1 MAPVKQFLNVLLG
14 VVIFGSTFAALSAN
28 VSDMDQLDEDDRQE
42 FNAGIARATTC
53 TKARD
58 FECAAKQLN
67 QAKKFVNGS
76 RDRTILQKAAESL
89 ELERQF
95 AIRDD
100 AKRKYSGERLAVET
114 NADNAEKRLAENRK
128 ANLEERR
135 RANVARE
142 RQREAETAAAR
153 RQANTELAAY
163 IQNLP
168 GRMQGEMDEANARA
182 RGSSVAEDRAKARR
196 QAEFDA
202 RIRDMEADPNSD
214 LNRDKRARE
223 RERAEARHAESER
236 AAKREASKNAAL
248 ANDARRTADMRQ
260 QDETDANARKKRE
273 ADELKSRQEQEA
285 KRRDEERRN
294 QELRDSIERKRVAE
308 AEAARKQAAAAAAK
322 LAEQQA
328 KAQYLRSVASGTRL
342 VATKCPDGAGK
353 FYATGTRPNIK
364 PEVVA
369 CVDVHY
375 RAYCPGSRQH
385 SNGVARNFIGMSGCF
400 GDTYDINPKPDCNVD
415 QVRIDIVEA
424 RVCGG

>member
-1 MAPVKQFLNVLLG
+1 MKRIFPSKSLVLSVAFIAATLAC
-14 VVIFGSTFAALSAN
+14 TPAFAAKKSKVAEDEGMSLLEMS
-28 VSDMDQLDEDDRQE
+28 DQLD
-42 FNAGIARATTC
+42 GIEKQDFQAAIERATSC
-53 TKARD
+53 TQARD
-58 FECAAKQLN
+58 FPCAESELTKAAKSANTGKDKKMLLASRQSLANEKQQLAN
-67 QAKKFVNGS
+67 EIRRVEEERQARIRREEQAEQAEQERQARVRRAEEEAEDRQS
-76 RDRTILQKAAESL
+76 TRDYNAAIGAQILQGINENAAIL
-89 ELERQF
+89 GNIDRQTT
-95 AIRDD
+95 AAYAETNR
-100 AKRKYSGERLAVET
+100 RLAVQ
-114 NADNAEKRLAENRK
+114 AAERK
-128 ANLEERR
+128 HAREEQEEREAERR
-135 RANVARE
+135 R
-142 RQREAETAAAR
+142 
-153 RQANTELAAY
+153 
-163 IQNLP
+163 
-168 GRMQGEMDEANARA
+168 D
-182 RGSSVAEDRAKARR
+182 
-196 QAEFDA
+196 
-202 RIRDMEADPNSD
+202 
-214 LNRDKRARE
+214 
-223 RERAEARHAESER
+223 ARHAESER

-285 KRRDEERRN
+285 KRRDEERRS

-308 AEAARKQAAAAAAK
+308 AEAARKQAEAAAAK
-322 LAEQQA
+322 QAEQQA
-328 KAQYLRSVASGTRL
+328 RAQYLRSVASGTRL

-364 PEVVA
+364 PELVA